1 MKLVVKSFLCA
12 LLISG
17 FLVLINFLCPF
28 LSFIKI
34 NTTHQITLMGS
45 YIQTTYLG
53 IFGID
58 KVQIHDT
65 SLNLTYNNSITESI
79 GGGQKENK
87 RGHEYVHTNYV
98 DKVPNLI
105 TIPIEFIVI
114 FIVMIICFHKNKKS
128 KENSE

>member
-58 KVQIHDT
+58 KIQINET
-65 SLNLTYNNSITESI
+65 RLKVELNNQITDSI

-87 RGHEYVHTNYV
+87 RGHEYINTNDVY
-98 DKVPNLI
+98 KGPNLI

-114 FIVMIICFHKNKKS
+114 FIVMIIYFHKNKKS

>member
-12 LLISG
+12 LLISC

-34 NTTHQITLMGS
+34 KTTDQLTLIGN
-45 YIQTTYLG
+45 YKQTTYLG

-58 KVQIHDT
+58 KIQINE
-65 SLNLTYNNSITESI
+65 SQLKIEQNNQITDSI

-114 FIVMIICFHKNKKS
+114 FIVMIICFHKNKKL